1 MLEVKAL
8 TKRFD
13 DKAAVKDVSFTV
25 NKGEVLV
32 LLGTSGCGKTT
43 TLKMINRL
51 VEKSSGQVFING
63 QSIDDKDPNDLRQ
76 GIGYVIQ
83 ETGLFPHLTVGENIA
98 VVPNLL
104 RWPKHKI
111 EKRVNEL
118 TELIGLGQD
127 IKDKSPNELSGGQ
140 QQRVGLARALAAN
153 PSLILLDEPFGALDP
168 ITRKEMQKEFIQL
181 EGAINKAMVM
191 VTHDVNEA
199 FLLADKICLMHDG
212 VVQQIGKPIELLFRP
227 ANPFVKSFFINHK
240 IELELSIFTLENL
253 IPYLNEGSG
262 EKEISRATSIAEAAR
277 MEDENCCFKSPD
289 NMLYKVESVLKT
301 FYDNRE
307 QIIKSAIG

>member
-8 TKRFD
+8 TKHFD

-63 QSIDDKDPNDLRQ
+63 QSIDDKDPNHLRQ

-83 ETGLFPHLTVGENIA
+83 ETGLFPHLTIGENIA
-98 VVPNLL
+98 VVPKLL
-104 RWPKHKI
+104 RWPKSKI

-118 TELIGLGQD
+118 TELIGLGQE
-127 IKDKSPNELSGGQ
+127 IKDKRPYELSGGQ

-181 EGAINKAMVM
+181 EGAINKAMVL

-212 VVQQIGKPIELLFRP
+212 EVQQIGKPIELLFRP
-227 ANPFVKSFFINHK
+227 TNSFVRSFFINSK

-253 IPYLNEGSG
+253 IPYLKQGSG

-277 MEDENCCFKSPD
+277 MEDEDCCVKSPD
-289 NMLYKVESVLKT
+289 NMHYKVESVLKT
-301 FYDNRE
+301 FYENRE